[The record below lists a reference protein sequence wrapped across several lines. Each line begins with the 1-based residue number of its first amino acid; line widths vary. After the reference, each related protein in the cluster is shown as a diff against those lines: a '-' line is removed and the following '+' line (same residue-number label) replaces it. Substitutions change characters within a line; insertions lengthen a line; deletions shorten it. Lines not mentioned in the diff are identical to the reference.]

1 MFGETDMPQE
11 PKCID
16 PLDRFT
22 NTTFSNEVFGG
33 ASMSSVATYSC
44 PSCGTRIGFHR
55 RDFEAAGERRSNLA
69 EPLQRCL
76 DAYAA
81 GHPALGSDFVDWL
94 CPSCGK
100 AARVYV
106 ELWAG
111 GKHGD
116 RGANLLAVLECDTDA
131 AEPTDAADSR

>member
-1 MFGETDMPQE
+1 
-11 PKCID
+11 
-16 PLDRFT
+16 
-22 NTTFSNEVFGG
+22 
-33 ASMSSVATYSC
+33 MSSVATYSC

-69 EPLQRCL
+69 EPLQRYL

-100 AARVYV
+100 AARAYV

-116 RGANLLAVLECDTDA
+116 HGAKLLAVLECDANA